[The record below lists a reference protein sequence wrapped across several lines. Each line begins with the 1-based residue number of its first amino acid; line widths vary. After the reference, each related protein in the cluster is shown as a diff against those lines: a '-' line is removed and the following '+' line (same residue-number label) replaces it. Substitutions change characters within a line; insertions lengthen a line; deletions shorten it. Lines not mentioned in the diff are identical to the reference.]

1 MVSIIYTCTLN
12 PAIDLFVEA
21 DSLDPG
27 VVNRTKTEDYQANGK
42 TINISIML
50 KRLGIDNTA
59 LGFIG
64 GFTGSYIEKELQ
76 DLGIITD
83 FTEIEGITRVNT
95 FVRVGDN
102 EYKIVNRGPEVSEK
116 AREEILRKI
125 NAIPEGSLL
134 FVSGSLPKGISE
146 DIFEEIALISRQ
158 KQLRLILDISS
169 KKLLDCLSYQPYLI
183 KPNDE
188 ELASFFGK
196 DHISDEEVLDLG
208 KELVDRGAERVL
220 VSLGEKGSAYIS
232 EKEIIRVTSPKGKVV
247 NTACAGDALL
257 ASFVGQL
264 ELGAELE
271 QALRFA
277 SATGAATAFSM
288 GLGDLANV
296 PALMEGIKVYQIE
309 QPII

>member
-1 MVSIIYTCTLN
+1 VIPIIYTCTLN

-21 DSLDPG
+21 DSLEPG

-42 TINISIML
+42 TINVSIML
-50 KRLGIDNTA
+50 KRLGLNNTA

-64 GFTGSYIEKELQ
+64 GFTGGYIEKELQ

-95 FVRVGDN
+95 FVRVGDK
-102 EYKIVNRGPEVSEK
+102 EYKIVNQGPEVSEK
-116 AREEILRKI
+116 AKEDVLRKI
-125 NAIPEGSLL
+125 AEIPEGSLL

-146 DIFEEIALISRQ
+146 NIFEEIAAISRQ

-188 ELASFFGK
+188 ELASFFDK
-196 DHISDEEVLDLG
+196 DHVSDEEVLELG
-208 KELVDRGAERVL
+208 KELIKRGAERVL
-220 VSLGEKGSAYIS
+220 VSLGEKGSVYIS
-232 EKEIIRVTSPKGKVV
+232 EKEMVRVTSPRGQVV

-257 ASFVGQL
+257 SCFVGQL
-264 ELGAELE
+264 ELGVELG

-288 GLGDLANV
+288 GLGDLVDV
-296 PALMEGIKVYQIE
+296 PALMEEIKVYQIE
-309 QPII
+309 QPIK